1 MMILQG
7 DADTQV
13 HYSQAELLYEAL
25 EKNGV
30 RNEYYLIHG
39 AEHADAHFFQEEVK
53 EMILKFADSI
63 CK

>member
-25 EKNGV
+25 EKTVFAMSTISFTV
-30 RNEYYLIHG
+30 RSMRMHTS
-39 AEHADAHFFQEEVK
+39 FRK
-53 EMILKFADSI
+53 K
-63 CK
+63 